1 MILIYFSSEEYYKDL
16 LRRDLVDKVDN
27 ERSRVDNMAKSM
39 GHSVLHL
46 SSNH

>member
-1 MILIYFSSEEYYKDL
+1 VCSKDL
-16 LRRDLVDKVDN
+16 LKRDLVDIVDN
-27 ERSRVDNMAKSM
+27 ERSRVDCYKIDNMAKSM